1 MFGFSRNEVRA
12 ILLLISLLLIG
23 SGITLYQRYR
33 ANQRV
38 DIVSV
43 IERSVR
49 TQGTSLSAENEGTR
63 TAESA
68 SREPSETE
76 KRGPSS
82 PKIDIN
88 TANAYELE
96 GLPGIG
102 PVLARR
108 IIEYRD
114 KHGRFQ
120 TLSELKKVNGIG
132 DAKLE
137 AIRDRS
143 HIE

>member
-12 ILLLISLLLIG
+12 ILLLVSLLLIG

-43 IERSVR
+43 IEKSARVR
-49 TQGTSLSAENEGTR
+49 DASLSTKHEETR
-63 TAESA
+63 TAESIV
-68 SREPSETE
+68 REPSKTE
-76 KRGPSS
+76 KKEPPS

-114 KHGRFQ
+114 KHGRFR

-132 DAKLE
+132 DSKLE
-137 AIRDRS
+137 AIRDRIQ
-143 HIE
+143 IE

>member
-23 SGITLYQRYR
+23 SGVTLYQRYR

-43 IERSVR
+43 IEKSVR
-49 TQGTSLSAENEGTR
+49 ARYPSLSTENEETR

-68 SREPSETE
+68 AGEPSETE
-76 KRGPSS
+76 KKEPSS
-82 PKIDIN
+82 PKIDVN

-108 IIEYRD
+108 IIEYRE

-120 TLSELKKVNGIG
+120 TLSELKKVSGIG

-137 AIRDRS
+137 AIRDRI

>member
-1 MFGFSRNEVRA
+1 MLGFSRNEVRA
-12 ILLLISLLLIG
+12 LLLLICLLLIG

-43 IERSVR
+43 IEK
-49 TQGTSLSAENEGTR
+49 SARARYSSPSTEKEETR
-63 TAESA
+63 TVESG
-68 SREPSETE
+68 STNPNETE
-76 KRGPSS
+76 AEQTS
-82 PKIDIN
+82 PQKMDIN
-88 TANAYELE
+88 AANAYELE

-108 IIEYRD
+108 IIEYRE

-120 TLSELKKVNGIG
+120 TLSELKKVTGIG

-137 AIRDRS
+137 AVRNRV